1 MLKKS
6 LYAAGALALLAG
18 LVFGTDAWSYVTT
31 GAGKV
36 RDSVKSIVSLEFELD
51 RARKMVDELTPTI
64 ADNRHRIAEETVQV
78 EKLEQRIAALEDRQS
93 EERGE
98 VLTLKHDLER
108 EQDAYTYGRRVY
120 TVAEVKADLA
130 RRFERYQSNEK
141 QLDVLR
147 SMHKARKQTL
157 AGAEQKL
164 QNMLHKQQELKV
176 AIESLQARLEMVRAA
191 EAASEFTFDDSQ
203 LARVKQLVDD
213 LETQIEVKA
222 RLADQEADAYAE
234 IPVSAGASSSED
246 IVDQV
251 TAYFEADPEQIV
263 IGH

>member
-1 MLKKS
+1 M
-6 LYAAGALALLAG
+6 
-18 LVFGTDAWSYVTT
+18 
-31 GAGKV
+31 
-36 RDSVKSIVSLEFELD
+36 
-51 RARKMVDELTPTI
+51 
-64 ADNRHRIAEETVQV
+64 
-78 EKLEQRIAALEDRQS
+78 
-93 EERGE
+93 
-98 VLTLKHDLER
+98 
-108 EQDAYTYGRRVY
+108 
-120 TVAEVKADLA
+120 AEVKADLG

-147 SMHKARKQTL
+147 AMYKARKQTL

-164 QNMLHKQQELKV
+164 QNMLHKQQELEV

-222 RLADQEADAYAE
+222 RLADQESDAYVE
-234 IPVSAGASSSED
+234 IPVSAGPSAD
-246 IVDQV
+246 NILDQV
-251 TAYFEADPEQIV
+251 NAYFEADPEQIV